1 MRKFI
6 FLVVIFFCSLLPSNA
21 SKEESFLIR
30 RVYIDSIGV
39 VPTIEEID
47 WYLVYNSNG
56 YQLAVSSLANN
67 PKYNNKFTTD
77 FLLSNEYKNL
87 PKKLISYEQ
96 LIKNIMFV
104 VGMDI
109 NSIQTPENI
118 IIAKTKFINNAIL
131 CSDGDSQTI
140 DYICNSL
147 MCRDANIV
155 ECNYLLKYLKISN
168 NWMDVLDEIL
178 KFEDVCKY

>member
-1 MRKFI
+1 MRRFF
-6 FLVVIFFCSLLPSNA
+6 FLVVIFFCSLMPNNA
-21 SKEESFLIR
+21 SEESSLIR

-56 YQLAVSSLANN
+56 YQLAVASLVNN
-67 PKYNNKFTTD
+67 PKYNNKFSKD
-77 FLLSNEYKNL
+77 FLLSEEYKNL
-87 PKKLISYEQ
+87 PKKLFSYEQ
-96 LIKNIMFV
+96 LIKNIMFL

-109 NSIQTPENI
+109 NTSQTTENI
-118 IIAKTKFINNAIL
+118 TIAKTKLINNAIL

-155 ECNYLLKYLKISN
+155 EANYLLKYLKVYD
-168 NWMDVLDEIL
+168 NWMNVLDEIL